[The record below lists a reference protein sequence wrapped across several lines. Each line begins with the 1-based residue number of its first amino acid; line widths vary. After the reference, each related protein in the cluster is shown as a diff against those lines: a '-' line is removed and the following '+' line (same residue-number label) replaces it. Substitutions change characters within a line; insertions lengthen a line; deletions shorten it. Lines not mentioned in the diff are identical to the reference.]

1 MRPNDAHVAIETLA
15 GAGVP
20 DSRTETETKTNENAY
35 PDLKETAFEVTVV
48 TQNIDGLHQAA
59 AAASR
64 TSTRTIELHGST
76 RRVACLERCG
86 WSEDAETFLRLWD
99 QPATRVREKAR
110 RLGAEEEEDGERHAA
125 DGERKRRRKVSNSK
139 QTSDGNAAVGSSRSN
154 ARVRTR
160 AFPTCG
166 GCGVAPAKPACV
178 FFGEAL
184 PDAAVKAARA
194 ACARAHAVVIV
205 GTSLSVFPAADL
217 PQQARVHTP
226 RAPIVR
232 VDACASATST
242 VGPDDAVI
250 TRRAARAVP
259 ALVRRV
265 LELRDGSRGYVA
277 EDAEG
282 AEGGIGR
289 PVASAAP
296 RMFS

>member
-1 MRPNDAHVAIETLA
+1 
-15 GAGVP
+15 
-20 DSRTETETKTNENAY
+20 
-35 PDLKETAFEVTVV
+35 
-48 TQNIDGLHQAA
+48 
-59 AAASR
+59 
-64 TSTRTIELHGST
+64 
-76 RRVACLERCG
+76 
-86 WSEDAETFLRLWD
+86 
-99 QPATRVREKAR
+99 
-110 RLGAEEEEDGERHAA
+110 
-125 DGERKRRRKVSNSK
+125 
-139 QTSDGNAAVGSSRSN
+139 
-154 ARVRTR
+154 
-160 AFPTCG
+160 
-166 GCGVAPAKPACV
+166 
-178 FFGEAL
+178 
-184 PDAAVKAARA
+184 
-194 ACARAHAVVIV
+194 VVIV

-217 PQQARVHTP
+217 PRQARVHTP

-289 PVASAAP
+289 PVACAAP